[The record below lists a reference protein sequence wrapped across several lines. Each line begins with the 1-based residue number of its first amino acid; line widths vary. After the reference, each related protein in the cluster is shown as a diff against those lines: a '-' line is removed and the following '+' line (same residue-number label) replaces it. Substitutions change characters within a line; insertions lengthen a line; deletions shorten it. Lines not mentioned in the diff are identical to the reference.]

1 MASVEPIRLIYE
13 RSTPSFAAATE
24 ICAPKM
30 ATWGR
35 LMAEQNSYM
44 PSLNVN
50 HMACGTPLTDE
61 APKSKAGRD
70 VRGLLPGAE
79 GTGIE
84 VDEL

>member
-1 MASVEPIRLIYE
+1 
-13 RSTPSFAAATE
+13 
-24 ICAPKM
+24 
-30 ATWGR
+30 
-35 LMAEQNSYM
+35 MAEQKSYM